1 MCFCHKLEMHFVTM
15 HKLWASTY
23 KELLLLSRDM
33 GGVAILFIMPILLL
47 LVITSVQDSTFKT
60 ISDYRIPVLL
70 VDNDKGEVS
79 SNIIENLS
87 SSNSFDIIQIDS
99 EETAKEAVFSGKE
112 QLAIVIPKNLSS
124 SLQVKVNQNVLGI
137 LEKFGL
143 EQDSLSPTKEH
154 IPQNEVRLYFDP
166 ATQMSF
172 KTSVK
177 NGIDKMISKI
187 EIQSIY
193 KAFQSELGEDD
204 TNLDENPIFDTDNFI
219 SFKEILPTKGNKE
232 IIPNSAQH
240 NVPAWALFAIFFII
254 VPLSINLVKEKNQGT
269 FIRLRTNP
277 VRYSTVLGGK
287 TIVYLGVCLIQFTL
301 ILLVGLYLFPLI
313 GLPNIDVT
321 GKLPILYTVA
331 LFSGLAAIGLG
342 LLLGTIAKTQEQ
354 AAPFGAI
361 LVVILAA
368 IGGVW
373 VPVFVMPRFMQFLS
387 KISPMN
393 WGLEAFYDVFLRN
406 VGFSKILPEIL
417 LLSCFFILT
426 ILIAIIYNRNQNA
439 V

>member
-1 MCFCHKLEMHFVTM
+1 M

-23 KELLLLSRDM
+23 KELLLLLRDW
-33 GGVAILFIMPILLL
+33 GGVTILFIMPLLL
-47 LVITSVQDSTFKT
+47 LVVITSVQDSTFKT
-60 ISDYRIPVLL
+60 ITDFKIPVLL

-79 SNIIENLS
+79 KSIIENLS
-87 SSNSFDIIQIDS
+87 ESNSFEIIQIDS
-99 EETAKEAVFSGKE
+99 EENARESVFSGKE
-112 QLAIVIPKNLSS
+112 QLAIIIPENLSS
-124 SLQVKVNQNVLGI
+124 SLHLKVDQNVAGI

-143 EQDSLSPTKEH
+143 EQDEDNNTPEL
-154 IPQNEVRLYFDP
+154 IPPKEVRLYFDP
-166 ATQMSF
+166 ATQLSF

-177 NGIDKMISKI
+177 NGIDKIISKI

-193 KAFQSELGEDD
+193 KAFQAEVGEDD
-204 TNLDENPIFDTDNFI
+204 ISSEKNTFFDTESFI
-219 SFKEILPTKGNKE
+219 SFNEILPTKGNKE

-287 TIVYLGVCLIQFTL
+287 TIVYLGVCLIQFNLML
-301 ILLVGLYLFPLI
+301 IVGLYLFPLI
-313 GLPNIDVT
+313 GLPKIDVS
-321 GKLPILYTVA
+321 GKLPLLYTVA
-331 LFSGLAAIGLG
+331 IFAGLAAIGLG

-354 AAPFGAI
+354 SAPFGAI

-373 VPVFVMPRFMQFLS
+373 VPVFVMPKFMQSLS
-387 KISPMN
+387 RISPMN

-406 VGFSKILPEIL
+406 ASFANILPEIL
-417 LLSCFFILT
+417 LLLLFFILT
-426 ILIAIIYNRNQNA
+426 LLIAIIYNRNQNA